1 MEERENIG
9 ITKMTLVIIIAA
21 IIIIASVGTAGWWFY
36 LRPAEKKECTID
48 LALYS
53 KVPVNETQ
61 TVSGSLDPAV
71 ADATITLTFTKP
83 DDSTFNVTVTSASGG
98 SFTYAFVVAVLGNWT
113 AQASWPGN
121 NEFKEATSSEKTFEV
136 IELEGTLIN
145 CFVQPSEVERGEDAT
160 ITGQIWTNV
169 TGGGAGVTVTLTFTR
184 TDDSTFNRTTTSASD
199 SSFNYTYTSQ
209 TTDVVGLWKVTA
221 SWAVTETEEVVSEP
235 APFYIIP
242 VFTGAPIKIGVIGPM
257 EWIQGQGMEEASILA
272 VSEINVAGGVL
283 GRKLVVVTGDEGFE
297 PSVGVASMERLITVD
312 NVDFV
317 VGGFRTE
324 IVFPMRDK
332 AMDHQKIFII
342 TGAATNE
349 LLDCFGSLTYPP
361 PCHHCVACEYDRYK
375 YTFRTMPLNSSTL
388 FAQTLLPFLRYYMI
402 NEVLGG
408 GPDKKVKVGCLVE
421 NLAWNEVVWG
431 YINTLPSYFTGPYGQ
446 IVYKARPSHT
456 EDDFTT
462 YLSEMRD
469 AGIEL
474 IIHVFSGEA
483 GLAFVK
489 QWTELEIP
497 AIPVGINV
505 LSQENTMWTDT
516 DGKCEYEVFISSPPR
531 TNVSAKSLPFWDAY
545 VERWGHDPIYT
556 SWGTYDAVYSI
567 AEAVERA
574 GTIDSDAVVAELE
587 ETDRTSTIGR
597 FKFTRYHDVYSPRMY
612 TGVGEPP
619 TGSFRWLTPEEVGFP
634 NGWAA
639 PMIVQWQDGF
649 RVPVWPFGFP
659 FTEELQLPPWM

>member
-235 APFYIIP
+235 APFYIVP
-242 VFTGAPIKIGVIGPM
+242 VFTGEPIKIGAVGPI
-257 EWIQGQGMEEASILA
+257 EWIQGEGIEEAAKLA
-272 VSEINVAGGVL
+272 ASEINVAGGVL
-283 GRKLVVVTGDEGFE
+283 NRKLVIVTGDEGFE
-297 PSVGVASMERLITVD
+297 PTVGVASMEKLITIYD
-312 NVDFV
+312 VDFV

-332 AMDHQKIFII
+332 AMDHQKIFMI
-342 TGAATNE
+342 TGATTNE
-349 LLDCFGSLTYPP
+349 LLDCTGSLTTPF
-361 PCHHCVACEYDRYK
+361 CGHCISCNYDRYK
-375 YTFRTMPLNSSTL
+375 YLFRVMPINTTAIFSKTLVPYIRYHVIPNVLN
-388 FAQTLLPFLRYYMI
+388 
-402 NEVLGG
+402 G
-408 GPDKKVKVGCLVE
+408 GPEKKVKVGVLVE
-421 NLAWNEVVWG
+421 NLVAWDLVW
-431 YINTLPSYFTGPYGQ
+431 NFVNFMPSVFTGPYGQ
-446 IVYKARPSHT
+446 IVYTARPSHT

-462 YLSEMRD
+462 YLSKIRD
-469 AGIEL
+469 EGVEL
-474 IIHVFSGEA
+474 IIHIFSAEA

-489 QWTELEIP
+489 QWAEMEIP
-497 AIPVGINV
+497 AIPVGVNV
-505 LSQENTMWTDT
+505 LSQESRMWTDT
-516 DGKCEYEVFISSPPR
+516 EGKCEYEAFLSTPPR
-531 TNVSAKSLPFWDAY
+531 VPLSNKTIPFWDSY

-556 SWGTYDAVYSI
+556 SFGTYDAIYI
-567 AEAVERA
+567 LAEAVEKA

-587 ETDRTSTIGR
+587 KTNRMGIIGR
-597 FKFTRYHDVYSPRMY
+597 FKFTEFHDVYCPTLY
-612 TGVGEPP
+612 EGVGEPP
-619 TGSFRWLTPEEVGFP
+619 TGTFHWKTPEEYGDWVV
-634 NGWAA
+634 
-639 PMIVQWQDGF
+639 PMVVQWQNGTKEC
-649 RVPVWPFGFP
+649 VFP
-659 FTEELQLPPWM
+659 FDRPYTKEHKLPPFMQP

>member
-1 MEERENIG
+1 MEDRENIG
-9 ITKMTLVIIIAA
+9 MTKMGMVIIVAA
-21 IIIIASVGTAGWWFY
+21 LIIIASVGAAGWWFY
-36 LRPAEKKECTID
+36 LRPTEKKESTVDLGLFSQVASGGNQTI
-48 LALYS
+48 
-53 KVPVNETQ
+53 
-61 TVSGSLDPAV
+61 SGSIEPAV
-71 ADATITLTFTKP
+71 ADATVTLTFTRP
-83 DDSTFNVTVTSASGG
+83 DDSTFNVTVTSESDG
-98 SFTYAFVVAVLGNWT
+98 SFTYTYTVDALGNWKVV
-113 AQASWPGN
+113 ASWPGN
-121 NEFKEATSSEKTFEV
+121 AEFKGATSVEKTFTV
-136 IELEGTLIN
+136 I
-145 CFVQPSEVERGEDAT
+145 FAGE
-160 ITGQIWTNV
+160 
-169 TGGGAGVTVTLTFTR
+169 
-184 TDDSTFNRTTTSASD
+184 
-199 SSFNYTYTSQ
+199 
-209 TTDVVGLWKVTA
+209 
-221 SWAVTETEEVVSEP
+221 
-235 APFYIIP
+235 
-242 VFTGAPIKIGVIGPM
+242 PIKIGVIGPM
-257 EWIQGQGMEEASILA
+257 EWIQGQGMKEASILA
-272 VSEINVAGGVL
+272 ASEINVAGGVI
-283 GRKLVVVTGDEGFE
+283 GRELVIVTADEGFE

-332 AMDHQKIFII
+332 AMDHKKIFII

-349 LLDCFGSLTYPP
+349 LLDCTGSLTYPP
-361 PCHHCVACEYDRYK
+361 PCGHCVKDDYNRYK
-375 YTFRTMPLNSSTL
+375 YVFRTMPLNSTTL
-388 FAQTLLPFLRYYMI
+388 FANTLLPFLRYYMV

-469 AGIEL
+469 AGVEL

-489 QWTELEIP
+489 QWAEMQIP

-505 LSQENTMWTDT
+505 LSQETAMWTDT
-516 DGKCEYEVFISSPPR
+516 DGKCEYETFLSSPPR
-531 TNVSAKSLPFWDAY
+531 ANVSAKSLPFWDAY
-545 VERWGHDPIYT
+545 VDMWGHDPIYT
-556 SWGTYDAVYSI
+556 SWGTYDAIYTI

-587 ETDRTSTIGR
+587 KTDRTSTIGR
-597 FKFTRYHDVYSPRMY
+597 FKFTEYHDVYSPRLY
-612 TGVGEPP
+612 EGVGEPP
-619 TGSFRWLTPEEVGFP
+619 TGTFRWKTPEEVGFP

-639 PMIVQWQDGF
+639 PMIVQWQNGK